1 MQALDLQTIIT
12 AVGAIGAIV
21 LLILALAGPSS
32 TKARDRR
39 LESLRARLTGNAE
52 AKVAKQYRRA
62 LAARQPKNDGN
73 SIKQKLELRLARAGS
88 AIDSTKFMTLFAGIT
103 VAIFLVIS
111 LLSGQVLLGLFV
123 AILIGGGTPYLYT
136 GKLITKRQ
144 ANFIKTFPVA
154 IDLLVRGL
162 RSGLPVTETLGIVA
176 KELDGPVAEEF
187 RLVTER
193 MAIGRTM
200 DDAMRISAQR
210 LSLAEFDFFCITLA
224 IQRETGGNLAET
236 LNNLANV
243 LRSRAAMKLKVKAM
257 ASEGKASAYIVGALP
272 FVVFGL
278 IMWIDPTYM
287 GSFFVDDRL
296 IIIGIGGLVWMSIG
310 GFIMAKM
317 INFEI

>member
-1 MQALDLQTIIT
+1 MDLQLIIIM
-12 AVGAIGAIV
+12 VGLLGALI
-21 LLILALAGPSS
+21 LLIMAFAGPSA

-39 LESLRARLTGNAE
+39 LESLRARLTGNAD
-52 AKVAKQYRRA
+52 AQVAKQYRRA
-62 LAARQPKNDGN
+62 LAARQPIRDGGN
-73 SIKQKLELRLARAGS
+73 GIREKLGLRLARAGS
-88 AIDSTKFMTLFAGIT
+88 TTSTTKFMGIFIAIGAVLFLL
-103 VAIFLVIS
+103 IFAV
-111 LLSGQVLLGLFV
+111 SGQLFLALFIAMLV
-123 AILIGGGTPYLYT
+123 AGGMPFLYT
-136 GKLITKRQ
+136 GRLITKRQ
-144 ANFIKTFPVA
+144 NQFIKTFPVA

-187 RLVTER
+187 RAVSER

-200 DDAMRISAQR
+200 DDALRISAQR
-210 LSLAEFDFFCITLA
+210 LALPEFDFFCITLA

-236 LNNLANV
+236 LNNLATV

-272 FVVFGL
+272 FVVFIL
-278 IMWIDPTYM
+278 IFWIDPGYM
-287 GSFFVDDRL
+287 GSFFQDDRL
-296 IIIGIGGLVWMSIG
+296 IIIGLGGLTWMSIG